1 MKKSRHSII
10 YKTCIVI
17 YISTSILGFVINFK
31 NHDMNGLEMGFVALL
46 TPFIVPLIFKLFHLK
61 MNDEVKVVNLVF
73 IYFASLLGSGFHFYQ
88 YPYYDKLLHFSS
100 GIFGLL
106 LSVFVFCKL
115 TQKKKITN
123 QTLFYLFI
131 NFMNMSIALCWE
143 FYEYS
148 MLVFFNNDCI
158 NHTTTGVHDSLTD
171 MLCATI
177 VGLWMTYFIYRFN
190 KTKKS
195 TYLIRMTQK
204 LIDDNIE

>member
-1 MKKSRHSII
+1 
-10 YKTCIVI
+10 
-17 YISTSILGFVINFK
+17 
-31 NHDMNGLEMGFVALL
+31 
-46 TPFIVPLIFKLFHLK
+46 
-61 MNDEVKVVNLVF
+61 
-73 IYFASLLGSGFHFYQ
+73 
-88 YPYYDKLLHFSS
+88 
-100 GIFGLL
+100 
-106 LSVFVFCKL
+106 
-115 TQKKKITN
+115 
-123 QTLFYLFI
+123 
-131 NFMNMSIALCWE
+131 MNMSIALCWE